1 MLTKDEV
8 ATLESLFRRMSPE
21 ELCGFNVWQDNFF
34 DENSDI
40 QPNDRPLWE
49 EIEEAKE
56 SEARERLVEKSEAVA
71 EQP

>member
-40 QPNDRPLWE
+40 QPNDKPLQE
-49 EIEEAKE
+49 EIQ
-56 SEARERLVEKSEAVA
+56 EAVRR
-71 EQP
+71 EQVESLLNRS

>member
-8 ATLESLFRRMSPE
+8 ATLESLIRRMSLE
-21 ELCGFNVWQDNFF
+21 EKFGLELWLDGWY
-34 DENSDI
+34 DENSDH
-40 QPNDRPLWE
+40 QLNTKPLWE